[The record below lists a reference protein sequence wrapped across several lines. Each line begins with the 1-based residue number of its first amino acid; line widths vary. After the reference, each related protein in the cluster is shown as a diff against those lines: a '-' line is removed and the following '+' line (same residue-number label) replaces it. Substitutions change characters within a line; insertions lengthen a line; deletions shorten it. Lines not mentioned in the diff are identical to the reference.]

1 MKNEKNSTKL
11 SLIRSLLATTAA
23 VHALPLRISL
33 AVVMW
38 PHGAQ
43 KLFGWFGGYG
53 LSGTMAFFTESL
65 GIPAPIALGVILVEF
80 FAPLLLLLGLGT
92 RVASAALAAVMLGAM
107 VMVQWPHGFFM
118 NWSGTQAGEGIQFTL
133 LFVGAAIALVGS
145 GGGLYSLDRYVV
157 DRLSPSF
164 GKAEG

>member
-1 MKNEKNSTKL
+1 MKNEKNITEL

-23 VHALPLRISL
+23 VHTLPLRISL
-33 AVVMW
+33 AVVM
-38 PHGAQ
+38 
-43 KLFGWFGGYG
+43 
-53 LSGTMAFFTESL
+53 
-65 GIPAPIALGVILVEF
+65 
-80 FAPLLLLLGLGT
+80 
-92 RVASAALAAVMLGAM
+92 
-107 VMVQWPHGFFM
+107 WPHGFFM

-133 LFVGAAIALVGS
+133 LFIGAAIALVGS